1 MVVMAVDDLESLEET
16 LDILRDEA
24 VMRELA
30 QAERDVATDDTLDAA
45 ALQALLEKRRLAS

>member
-30 QAERDVATDDTLDAA
+30 QAERDVATGDTLDAA